1 MEENDNIIK
10 EENTALINE
19 EEKEKENKENK
30 SEIINEEIIKE
41 NNNINNNKKNNE
53 NVMINE
59 GIINTDLNLV
69 INPDT
74 ENQNKKQIYD
84 YLITIQYSKILHI
97 PYFYFGNIFHFYFPC
112 QSFPF
117 NQIKLSELST
127 PPFAVIRTEC
137 KNII

>member
-1 MEENDNIIK
+1 MEESDNIIK

-30 SEIINEEIIKE
+30 NEIIKEEIIKE
-41 NNNINNNKKNNE
+41 NDNIVNKKNNE

>member
-1 MEENDNIIK
+1 MEESDNIVK

-19 EEKEKENKENK
+19 EEKENKENK
-30 SEIINEEIIKE
+30 NEIIKEEIIKE
-41 NNNINNNKKNNE
+41 NDNIVNKKNNE

-84 YLITIQYSKILHI
+84 YLITLQYSKILHI

>member
-1 MEENDNIIK
+1 MEESDNIIK

-41 NNNINNNKKNNE
+41 NDNIVNKKNNE

>member
-1 MEENDNIIK
+1 MEESDNIIK

-19 EEKEKENKENK
+19 EEKENKENK
-30 SEIINEEIIKE
+30 NEIIKEEIIKE
-41 NNNINNNKKNNE
+41 NDNINNNNKKNNE